1 MQSGMCTEY
10 MQKLSRMHTEDSS
23 SRMHRPMYDDRF
35 RDEFVPCGILN
46 SLTMPHSH
54 TLILF
59 RTNIMITDVRNV

>member
-1 MQSGMCTEY
+1 
-10 MQKLSRMHTEDSS
+10 
-23 SRMHRPMYDDRF
+23 MYDDRF